1 MRSRRARSAQ
11 SHKVDLTP
19 LLDTVFLLIV
29 MLLCS
34 FLHMRFVQAVEVE
47 RPVVTGGLSE
57 GMKARELL
65 EVTVL
70 EDGRVFFE
78 GAEVP
83 LDQIIGVLAGRAANA
98 DSCLISADARARH
111 GRVTNVLVAVK
122 EAVGDK
128 PTFFEATSENG
139 KIPSGEVP

>member
-34 FLHMRFVQAVEVE
+34 FLHMRFIQAVKVE
-47 RPVVTGGLSE
+47 RPVVTGELSE
-57 GMKARELL
+57 GMKAREIL
-65 EVTVL
+65 EVSVF

-83 LDQIIGVLAGRAANA
+83 LDRIGPILAGRAPGA

-111 GRVTNVLVAVK
+111 GRVIEVLVADK
-122 EAVGDK
+122 EGVGDK
-128 PTFFEATSENG
+128 PTFFEATSDKG
-139 KIPSGEVP
+139 RTQSGELP